1 MAKGEQPGES
11 AEMADEP
18 STPDPAS
25 DPTPEDPPAAETAP
39 EPEGEE
45 KMPPELKAIIDK
57 ERKAARDAASD
68 AKKKDAALAKA
79 LKELET
85 FRESQLSDQE
95 KAVKAARE
103 EGIAEGRSAGNARLI
118 RAEVLAAASGKL
130 ANPTHAFAIL
140 TDAGALKDVE
150 VGDDGQLDTA
160 PIVAAVE
167 ELVKNE
173 PHLAAVRDP
182 QFGNRQP
189 VDGAPVSTD
198 AAFDAFLRS
207 HR

>member
-1 MAKGEQPGES
+1 
-11 AEMADEP
+11 MADEP

-25 DPTPEDPPAAETAP
+25 DPTPEETPEAETAP
-39 EPEGEE
+39 EPDGEDT
-45 KMPPELKAIIDK
+45 MPPELKEILNR
-57 ERKAARDAASD
+57 ERKAARQAATK
-68 AKKKDAALAKA
+68 ATAAEKALAKA
-79 LKELET
+79 TSELEK

-130 ANPTHAFAIL
+130 ANPAHAFAIL
-140 TDAGALKDVE
+140 TDAGALKDIQ
-150 VGDDGQLDTA
+150 VGDDGTLDTA
-160 PIVAAVE
+160 AIAAAVD
-167 ELVKNE
+167 ELVTAE

>member
-1 MAKGEQPGES
+1 
-11 AEMADEP
+11 MADEP
-18 STPDPAS
+18 STPDPES

-39 EPEGEE
+39 ESEGEDN
-45 KMPPELKAIIDK
+45 MPPELKEILNR
-57 ERKAARDAASD
+57 ERKAARAAVSK
-68 AKKKDAALAKA
+68 ATAAEKALAKA
-79 LKELET
+79 TGELEK

-130 ANPTHAFAIL
+130 ANPAHAFAIL
-140 TDAGALKDVE
+140 TDAGVLKDVQ
-150 VGDDGQLDTA
+150 VADDGTLDTA
-160 PIVAAVE
+160 AITTAVD
-167 ELVKNE
+167 ELVKAE